1 MASETTA
8 ANPELLQEQVANL
21 LVQPLP
27 LAAAWAPYAQTD
39 TLMRAASVNGRSST
53 K

>member
-21 LVQPLP
+21 LVQPLE
-27 LAAAWAPYAQTD
+27 
-39 TLMRAASVNGRSST
+39 AASAGPFV
-53 K
+53 